1 MTFLEEFIGS
11 DDIDSDV
18 GKSDVES
25 DIDSD
30 VDEFDVESNLNP
42 IDDDDLDVAGPSGQ
56 NGNENKKFLVNNQ
69 LTESTFSYLS
79 YPLAKF
85 LQTHREHQKP
95 MEN

>member
-1 MTFLEEFIGS
+1 MITNIINNMGHSSEADDVTFLEEFIGS

-42 IDDDDLDVAGPSGQ
+42 IDDDDLVVAGPSGQ
-56 NGNENKKFLVNNQ
+56 NGYENKKFRV
-69 LTESTFSYLS
+69 F
-79 YPLAKF
+79 F
-85 LQTHREHQKP
+85 LR
-95 MEN
+95 